1 MRNKG
6 TTKLYVLTGF
16 LGAGKTTL
24 LLKLLEHLKGNRVG
38 IIQNEFG
45 KLGIDGTILKND
57 DIQMVEINRGS
68 IFCSCLK
75 LSFVSALSEMA
86 QHDFDYLFVES
97 SGLGDPSNVEEIL
110 GAVEAV
116 SGKSYDFCGVI
127 CLVDAVNF
135 ISQLADLETVYRQ
148 LKHCHLAVITKS
160 DLVDSYNI
168 AELEKKIREINPVC
182 KLTTSIQGKMDYSF
196 LDDDLLLYQWA
207 ESEETTN
214 TEETKPKTLFMEI
227 YDDVDKNQLVKFL
240 TEIIPSVYRIKGFLN
255 IKGIGRQQ
263 VDVVGTRID
272 FKESK
277 DSGNAQLVFI
287 SKVGPA
293 VIKNILSSWNG
304 NVDAEMKLKN

>member
-1 MRNKG
+1 M
-6 TTKLYVLTGF
+6 
-16 LGAGKTTL
+16 
-24 LLKLLEHLKGNRVG
+24 
-38 IIQNEFG
+38 
-45 KLGIDGTILKND
+45 
-57 DIQMVEINRGS
+57 
-68 IFCSCLK
+68 
-75 LSFVSALSEMA
+75 
-86 QHDFDYLFVES
+86 
-97 SGLGDPSNVEEIL
+97 
-110 GAVEAV
+110 
-116 SGKSYDFCGVI
+116 
-127 CLVDAVNF
+127 
-135 ISQLADLETVYRQ
+135 YRQ

-160 DLVDSYNI
+160 DLVDSYKI

-182 KLTTSIQGKMDYSF
+182 KLATSIQGKMDYSF